1 VNKPIDVSKLPEAT
15 VSAYENA
22 MIVKNCSWAKTLPEL
37 LDFTADKIERDQS
50 YPDPV
55 AAELRRASGLLQI
68 AELIKNGETPISVAC
83 SYCKIIFKAKAGG
96 EAYPEGMRV
105 SHGCCPMCSKIQ
117 DIAVKEDH
125 MGGS

>member
-22 MIVKNCSWAKTLPEL
+22 MVVKNCSWAKTLPEL
-37 LDFTADKIERDQS
+37 LDFTADKIEQEQNF
-50 YPDPV
+50 PDPT

-68 AELIKNGETPISVAC
+68 AELIKSGETPISVVC

-96 EAYPEGMRV
+96 EIYPEEFRT
-105 SHGCCPMCSKIQ
+105 SHGCCPACDKIQ
-117 DIAVKEDH
+117 QK